1 MFGIFDVFSFKDF
14 LLLVFKFLRD
24 LVGGIIFV
32 LIEVLF
38 VVFEVELILV
48 DRFLLDLLV
57 LGGFSMEG
65 FFSLVLLV
73 KI

>member
-24 LVGGIIFV
+24 LVGGIIFE

-65 FFSLVLLV
+65 FFSLVFLV

>member
-1 MFGIFDVFSFKDF
+1 M
-14 LLLVFKFLRD
+14 RD
-24 LVGGIIFV
+24 LVGGIIFE

>member
-1 MFGIFDVFSFKDF
+1 MFSFKDF

-24 LVGGIIFV
+24 LVGGIIFE

-65 FFSLVLLV
+65 FFSLVFLV

>member
-24 LVGGIIFV
+24 LVGGIIFE

-65 FFSLVLLV
+65 FFSLVFFV

>member
-1 MFGIFDVFSFKDF
+1 MFSFKDF

>member
-65 FFSLVLLV
+65 FFSLVFFV

>member
-24 LVGGIIFV
+24 LVGGIIFE

>member
-1 MFGIFDVFSFKDF
+1 MFSFKDF

-65 FFSLVLLV
+65 FFSLVFLV

>member
-1 MFGIFDVFSFKDF
+1 MFSFKDF

-24 LVGGIIFV
+24 LVGGIIFE

>member
-1 MFGIFDVFSFKDF
+1 M
-14 LLLVFKFLRD
+14 LVFKFLRD
-24 LVGGIIFV
+24 LVGGIIFE

-65 FFSLVLLV
+65 FFSLVFLV